1 MLTILLKSKRGFVLS
16 IELILNVLSLIIC
29 ARSIALLNNI
39 CKSAYINSARLPRV
53 YKFNGPIQLE
63 SHLGVNRFYNNLYD
77 DLYDVEKIPE
87 KGKFGRVNA
96 IAYDPEKNK
105 WIGVSDPDWEGSVSN
120 YEK

>member
-1 MLTILLKSKRGFVLS
+1 M
-16 IELILNVLSLIIC
+16 
-29 ARSIALLNNI
+29 
-39 CKSAYINSARLPRV
+39 PRV
-53 YKFNGPIQLE
+53 YKYNGPIQLE

-96 IAYDPEKNK
+96 IAYDPKKNK